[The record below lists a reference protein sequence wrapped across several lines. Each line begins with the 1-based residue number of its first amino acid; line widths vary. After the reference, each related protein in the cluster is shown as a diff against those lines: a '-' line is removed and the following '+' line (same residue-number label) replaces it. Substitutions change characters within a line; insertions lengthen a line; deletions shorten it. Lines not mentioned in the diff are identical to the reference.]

1 MPSVIAEIKRWAN
14 SLPYWEQATLDKILS
29 GTSLTNSDYGEL
41 VDYLLDDA
49 GLTTVPKQHS
59 KLIHLAAAD
68 SSIEPTSGPIILN
81 KIFHLQN
88 INALPS
94 SEELTFCPKL
104 TAIFGE
110 TGSGKSGYARILG
123 CAGFNIL

>member
-1 MPSVIAEIKRWAN
+1 MPSVIVEIKQWAN

-68 SSIEPTSGPIILN
+68 SSIEPTSGPIVLN

-104 TAIFGE
+104 TAIFG
-110 TGSGKSGYARILG
+110 
-123 CAGFNIL
+123 